1 LVNCNHFGFVMALA
15 KKGTRLI
22 KIDGVEYRWIVQPD
36 DEPGLGIVVELSENP
51 GQRMMTWIDRGNI
64 ISPRLVRK
72 AILYAL
78 KQGWHPEEKGTIIVF
93 RFEGIFQKED
103 EWVGVP
109 EEYWAK
115 WTQIYQQSQ
124 ECLNLSQPCPVC
136 GAVALHRWY
145 QVGKLIER
153 VIEGI
158 EFMAEG
164 GLWEWCSNCHSF
176 EHSHGLVPAWWSCDL
191 EVDEQKLTALPIA
204 LEAATQAHKTE

>member
-1 LVNCNHFGFVMALA
+1 VNCNHFGFVTALA

-22 KIDGVEYRWIVQPD
+22 KIDGVEYRWVVQPD

-64 ISPRLVRK
+64 ISPWLVRK

-109 EEYWAK
+109 EV
-115 WTQIYQQSQ
+115 SSR
-124 ECLNLSQPCPVC
+124 L
-136 GAVALHRWY
+136 G
-145 QVGKLIER
+145 
-153 VIEGI
+153 
-158 EFMAEG
+158 
-164 GLWEWCSNCHSF
+164 
-176 EHSHGLVPAWWSCDL
+176 
-191 EVDEQKLTALPIA
+191 
-204 LEAATQAHKTE
+204 